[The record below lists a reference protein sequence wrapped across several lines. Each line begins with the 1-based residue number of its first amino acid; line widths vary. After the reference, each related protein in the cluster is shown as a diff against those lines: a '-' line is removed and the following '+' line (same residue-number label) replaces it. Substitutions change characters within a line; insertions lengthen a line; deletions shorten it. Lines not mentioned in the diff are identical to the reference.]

1 VDNRAKVET
10 EFGEKAMTIEE
21 LKKQFIVDEDVLKAR
36 LEPIVAKALVHCR
49 LDKNGQVLITDT
61 NLSGKEQVKLALA
74 ARAIGSQM
82 DSGISPNVS
91 VAEISKFTGLP
102 GNQVRARG
110 KDAIEDRFA
119 QSPKTG
125 VYRALPHKVEAFL
138 DSLNAIHPK
147 PRGK

>member
-1 VDNRAKVET
+1 MN
-10 EFGEKAMTIEE
+10 IEE

-36 LEPIVAKALVHCR
+36 LEPIVAKALAHCR
-49 LDKNGQVLITDT
+49 LDKNGQVLITDPG
-61 NLSGKEQVKLALA
+61 LSGKEQVKLALA

-82 DSGISPNVS
+82 DSGISADVS

-138 DSLNAIHPK
+138 DSLNAAHPR
-147 PRGK
+147 PGGK

>member
-1 VDNRAKVET
+1 MNL
-10 EFGEKAMTIEE
+10 EE

-36 LEPIVAKALVHCR
+36 LEPVVAKALVHCR
-49 LDKNGQVLITDT
+49 LDKNGQVLITDAS
-61 NLSGKEQVKLALA
+61 LSGKEQVKLALA

-82 DSGISPNVS
+82 DSGISPDVS

-110 KDAIEDRFA
+110 KDAIEDKFA

-125 VYRALPHKVEAFL
+125 VFRALPHKVEAFL
-138 DSLNAIHPK
+138 DSLNAAHPR

>member
-1 VDNRAKVET
+1 MDNRAKVET

>member
-1 VDNRAKVET
+1 MV
-10 EFGEKAMTIEE
+10 GIEE
-21 LKKQFIVDEDVLKAR
+21 LKKQFFVDEDFLKVR
-36 LEPIVAKALVHCR
+36 LEPIVAKALTHCR
-49 LDKNGQVLITDT
+49 INENGHVLITDA
-61 NLSGKEQVKLALA
+61 NLSGKEQVKLVLA

-82 DSGISPNVS
+82 DAGISPDVS

-125 VYRALPHKVEAFL
+125 VYRALSHKVEAFL
-138 DSLNAIHPK
+138 DSLNAAHSK

>member
-1 VDNRAKVET
+1 MK
-10 EFGEKAMTIEE
+10 FGEKMTIEE

-36 LEPIVAKALVHCR
+36 LEPIVAKALAHCQ

-61 NLSGKEQVKLALA
+61 SLSGKEQVKLALA
-74 ARAIGSQM
+74 ARAIGSQL
-82 DSGISPNVS
+82 DSGISPNLS

-138 DSLNAIHPK
+138 DSLNAVHPK

>member
-1 VDNRAKVET
+1 M

-61 NLSGKEQVKLALA
+61 GLSGKEQVKLALA

-82 DSGISPNVS
+82 DSGISPDVS
-91 VAEISKFTGLP
+91 VAEISRFTGLP

-138 DSLNAIHPK
+138 DSLNAAHPR